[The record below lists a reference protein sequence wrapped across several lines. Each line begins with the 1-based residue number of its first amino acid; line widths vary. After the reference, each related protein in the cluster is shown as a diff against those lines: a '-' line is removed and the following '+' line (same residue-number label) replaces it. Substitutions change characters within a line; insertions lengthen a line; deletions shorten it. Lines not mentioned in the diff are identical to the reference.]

1 MYAGYVDDR
10 LLFSAGMAGYEISA
24 GTLHKEIGKC
34 DSAIIKLPPSN
45 LMRDTPVK
53 RASIIKI
60 CKDGVTVFKGCVADT
75 SMDFAGN
82 KTYNIDGAMMWMK
95 DICKPPFT
103 MTEDTMLYYATAII
117 TQYNDVCRATKQIKL
132 GTVDD
137 TLPTLAVEQTEYKSM
152 LSLLQDAAQAI
163 GGTLCI
169 RYDGDDIFLD
179 VIKAYD
185 HRCAQQIEISKNL
198 LDLTDQIDSA
208 DLITRVYPLGKD
220 GLTIASVN
228 NNSTCLI
235 NADAEGLYG
244 RIDGTLRVDT
254 DDADAL
260 KAQAAAYLAQY
271 CGLSHGIR
279 VTAADLSAVD
289 FKLESYH
296 IGDSVRVVSPP
307 HGIDTIMQVTSM
319 DTSLVSEK
327 DTMVLGWS
335 NRTLTG
341 AVASGGGSSSGTTT
355 SGGGGTIDVDDA
367 LSLDSTNPVQ
377 NKVVTA
383 ALAGKASTATA
394 TQPAAG
400 LMSAADKVK
409 LDGIE
414 DGATKT
420 IVDDAMSD
428 TSTNPVQ
435 NKIVTAELDKKA
447 GKDVA
452 TADADGLMSAADK
465 VKLDGIE
472 DGATKTIVDDA
483 MSDTSTNPVQNK
495 VIKKYIDE
503 KGVNYFDT
511 YVEKPTKEKLTAYA
525 DYYTCE
531 CKATHTYA
539 EIAAALAKDMVPRV
553 LLVDVIDSVGANR
566 IVCPLNEYYN
576 GADGSYDFDAPNI
589 AGMYG
594 YGTGIV
600 SISEDGAVYT
610 CSAGE
615 LPPATDKDNGKC
627 LVVDGGRYRCGTP
640 AAATQSTPGYMSAA
654 DKAKLDGIE
663 AGANKTVVDAALDA
677 TSTNPVQN
685 KAVKTALDG
694 KAGTAVATASANGL
708 MSAADKAKLDG
719 IDVGANKTTV
729 DAALDA
735 ASENPVQNKA
745 VKKAL
750 DGKLST
756 RGGEISASLEVG
768 QTVSAEGS
776 VSVGRTSTDTGIHFE
791 KAASDAGRIS
801 HGSDPMTGVAPIAR
815 LKVASPTEDDDA
827 ATKGYVDG
835 SAVRY
840 DAAQELEFAQKGQ
853 ARQNIDAAGVD
864 SHQFQGFLTLSP
876 ANETLGHGV
885 GLSPT
890 GSGHNYTLD
899 ISDVDEGNPTLL
911 TGVKTPTDANTNA
924 ATTVEYVKNKIAEV
938 AASGGVDVDNAL
950 SATSTNPVQNKVV
963 TAALTGK
970 AGTAVA
976 TTSANGLM
984 SAADKTK
991 LDGVEAGATR
1001 TTVDAALDAASENP
1015 VQNKAVLSA
1024 LDGKMDK
1031 SGGTFT
1037 GNVYGK
1043 YFCGTWLQSTAASDL
1058 GRTPG
1063 KIAVLDDSGWVYYR
1077 TPAELLADIGAM
1089 SGGDYYTKAETDA
1102 AIAVRASTSAY
1113 GTTKLSNSTTSSSKT
1128 LAATPYAVKT
1138 ALAQAK
1144 AYVDSAIAVAIN
1156 SAY

>member
-1 MYAGYVDDR
+1 MVDQSTYVGPTAAAKLAALAKD
-10 LLFSAGMAGYEISA
+10 AA
-24 GTLHKEIGKC
+24 KN
-34 DSAIIKLPPSN
+34 AI
-45 LMRDTPVK
+45 
-53 RASIIKI
+53 
-60 CKDGVTVFKGCVADT
+60 
-75 SMDFAGN
+75 
-82 KTYNIDGAMMWMK
+82 
-95 DICKPPFT
+95 
-103 MTEDTMLYYATAII
+103 
-117 TQYNDVCRATKQIKL
+117 
-132 GTVDD
+132 TVDD
-137 TLPTLAVEQTEYKSM
+137 QLYSQ
-152 LSLLQDAAQAI
+152 
-163 GGTLCI
+163 
-169 RYDGDDIFLD
+169 
-179 VIKAYD
+179 
-185 HRCAQQIEISKNL
+185 
-198 LDLTDQIDSA
+198 
-208 DLITRVYPLGKD
+208 
-220 GLTIASVN
+220 
-228 NNSTCLI
+228 ST
-235 NADAEGLYG
+235 
-244 RIDGTLRVDT
+244 
-254 DDADAL
+254 
-260 KAQAAAYLAQY
+260 
-271 CGLSHGIR
+271 H
-279 VTAADLSAVD
+279 
-289 FKLESYH
+289 
-296 IGDSVRVVSPP
+296 
-307 HGIDTIMQVTSM
+307 
-319 DTSLVSEK
+319 
-327 DTMVLGWS
+327 
-335 NRTLTG
+335 
-341 AVASGGGSSSGTTT
+341 
-355 SGGGGTIDVDDA
+355 
-367 LSLDSTNPVQ
+367 PVQ

-383 ALAGKASTATA
+383 ALGEKAGKSVATQYVNGLMSAADKVKLDGIEAGATKNSTATA
-394 TQPAAG
+394 TADADG

-472 DGATKTIVDDA
+472 EGATKTIVDDV

-495 VIKKYIDE
+495 VIKQYVDE

-553 LLVDVIDSVGANR
+553 LLVEVIGSAGAKR

-594 YGTGIV
+594 FGTGIV

-640 AAATQSTPGYMSAA
+640 ADATQSTPGYMSVA
-654 DKAKLDGIE
+654 DKVKLDGIE
-663 AGANKTVVDAALDA
+663 DGANKTTVDAALDA

-685 KAVKTALDG
+685 KVVKTALDG

-708 MSAADKAKLDG
+708 MSKYDKTKLDD
-719 IDVGANKTTV
+719 IEEGANKTTV

-745 VKKAL
+745 VKAAL

-756 RGGEISASLEVG
+756 LGGEISGNLDVG
-768 QTVSAEGS
+768 LTVGAGGS
-776 VSVGRTSTDTGIHFE
+776 VSTGVTRFDSGIHFE

-801 HGSDPMTGVAPIAR
+801 HGFSEADGEDPPLAR
-815 LKVASPTEDDDA
+815 LKVAAPTEDDDA
-827 ATKGYVDG
+827 ATKAYVDG

-840 DAAQELEFAQKGQ
+840 DAAQTLEAAQQLQ
-853 ARQNIDAAGVD
+853 ARQNINAAGVVMP
-864 SHQFQGFLTLSP
+864 QFQGFLSLAP
-876 ANETLGHGV
+876 ANAPLGTGV
-885 GLSPT
+885 GLSPI
-890 GSGHNYTLD
+890 GSGNDFTLD
-899 ISDVDEGNPTLL
+899 ISDVNEGTPTLL
-911 TGVKTPTDANTNA
+911 TGVKTPNDADTNA
-924 ATTVEYVKNKIAEV
+924 AATVEYVKAKISEV

-950 SATSTNPVQNKVV
+950 SATSTNPVQNKVI
-963 TAALTGK
+963 TSALNGK
-970 AGTAVA
+970 ADKSELG
-976 TTSANGLM
+976 NK
-984 SAADKTK
+984 ADKT
-991 LDGVEAGATR
+991 
-1001 TTVDAALDAASENP
+1001 ALDA
-1015 VQNKAVLSA
+1015 KADKTA
-1024 LDGKMDK
+1024 LDSKMDK

-1058 GRTPG
+1058 GRAPG

-1128 LAATPYAVKT
+1128 VAATPYAVKT

>member
-1 MYAGYVDDR
+1 MDDQSTYVGPTAAAK
-10 LLFSAGMAGYEISA
+10 LAALAKAA
-24 GTLHKEIGKC
+24 AKN
-34 DSAIIKLPPSN
+34 AI
-45 LMRDTPVK
+45 
-53 RASIIKI
+53 
-60 CKDGVTVFKGCVADT
+60 
-75 SMDFAGN
+75 
-82 KTYNIDGAMMWMK
+82 
-95 DICKPPFT
+95 
-103 MTEDTMLYYATAII
+103 
-117 TQYNDVCRATKQIKL
+117 
-132 GTVDD
+132 TVDD
-137 TLPTLAVEQTEYKSM
+137 QLYSQ
-152 LSLLQDAAQAI
+152 
-163 GGTLCI
+163 
-169 RYDGDDIFLD
+169 
-179 VIKAYD
+179 
-185 HRCAQQIEISKNL
+185 
-198 LDLTDQIDSA
+198 
-208 DLITRVYPLGKD
+208 
-220 GLTIASVN
+220 
-228 NNSTCLI
+228 ST
-235 NADAEGLYG
+235 
-244 RIDGTLRVDT
+244 
-254 DDADAL
+254 
-260 KAQAAAYLAQY
+260 
-271 CGLSHGIR
+271 H
-279 VTAADLSAVD
+279 
-289 FKLESYH
+289 
-296 IGDSVRVVSPP
+296 
-307 HGIDTIMQVTSM
+307 
-319 DTSLVSEK
+319 
-327 DTMVLGWS
+327 
-335 NRTLTG
+335 
-341 AVASGGGSSSGTTT
+341 
-355 SGGGGTIDVDDA
+355 
-367 LSLDSTNPVQ
+367 PVQ

-383 ALAGKASTATA
+383 ALGEKAGKSVATPYINGLMSAADKAKLDGIEAGATKNSTATA
-394 TQPAAG
+394 TADADG

-503 KGVNYFDT
+503 KGINYFDT

-553 LLVDVIDSVGANR
+553 LLVDVIGSVGANR

-576 GADGSYDFDAPNI
+576 GADGAYDFDAPNI

-600 SISEDGAVYT
+600 SISEDGAVYA

-654 DKAKLDGIE
+654 DKVKLDGIAE
-663 AGANKTVVDAALDA
+663 GANKTVVDAALDA
-677 TSTNPVQN
+677 ASANPVQNKAVKAALDGKAGTAEATTGAAGLMSAADKTKLDGVEAGANKTIVDDAMSDTSTNPVQN
-685 KAVKTALDG
+685 KAVKA
-694 KAGTAVATASANGL
+694 
-708 MSAADKAKLDG
+708 
-719 IDVGANKTTV
+719 
-729 DAALDA
+729 
-735 ASENPVQNKA
+735 
-745 VKKAL
+745 AL

-756 RGGEISASLEVG
+756 QGGEILGHLSVG
-768 QTVSAEGS
+768 LTVSAEGS
-776 VSVGRTSTDTGIHFE
+776 VSTGRTSTDTGIHFE
-791 KAASDAGRIS
+791 KAGSDVGRIS
-801 HGSDPMTGVAPIAR
+801 HGSDPMTGVSPIAR

-827 ATKGYVDG
+827 ATKAYVDG
-835 SAVRY
+835 RAVRY
-840 DAAQELEFAQKGQ
+840 DAAQTLDEAQQFQ
-853 ARQNIDAAGVD
+853 ARKNIGAVGND
-864 SHQFQGFLTLSP
+864 SPQFQGYVTLTP
-876 ANETLGHGV
+876 ANGTLGHGV
-885 GLSPT
+885 GLSPS
-890 GSGHNYTLD
+890 GSGYDYTLD
-899 ISDVDEGNPTLL
+899 ISEVDTSKPTKL
-911 TGVKTPTDANTNA
+911 TGVKTPTDADTNA
-924 ATTVEYVKNKIAEV
+924 AATVEYVKNKIADA
-938 AASGGVDVDNAL
+938 AASGGIDVDDAL

-963 TAALTGK
+963 TAAINAK
-970 AGTAVA
+970 AGKSAA
-976 TTSANGLM
+976 TQSAAGLM
-984 SAADKTK
+984 SAADKAK
-991 LDGVEAGATR
+991 LDGIAAGANKTV
-1001 TTVDAALDAASENP
+1001 VDAALNDTSANP
-1015 VQNKAVLSA
+1015 VQNKAIASA
-1024 LDGKMDK
+1024 LDAKMGK

-1043 YFCGTWLQSTAASDL
+1043 YFCGTWLQSNAASDL

-1089 SGGDYYTKAETDA
+1089 AGGDCYTKAETDA

>member
-1 MYAGYVDDR
+1 MDDQSTYVGPTAAAK
-10 LLFSAGMAGYEISA
+10 LAALAKAA
-24 GTLHKEIGKC
+24 AKN
-34 DSAIIKLPPSN
+34 AI
-45 LMRDTPVK
+45 
-53 RASIIKI
+53 
-60 CKDGVTVFKGCVADT
+60 
-75 SMDFAGN
+75 
-82 KTYNIDGAMMWMK
+82 
-95 DICKPPFT
+95 
-103 MTEDTMLYYATAII
+103 
-117 TQYNDVCRATKQIKL
+117 
-132 GTVDD
+132 TVDD
-137 TLPTLAVEQTEYKSM
+137 QLYSQ
-152 LSLLQDAAQAI
+152 
-163 GGTLCI
+163 
-169 RYDGDDIFLD
+169 
-179 VIKAYD
+179 
-185 HRCAQQIEISKNL
+185 
-198 LDLTDQIDSA
+198 
-208 DLITRVYPLGKD
+208 
-220 GLTIASVN
+220 
-228 NNSTCLI
+228 ST
-235 NADAEGLYG
+235 
-244 RIDGTLRVDT
+244 
-254 DDADAL
+254 
-260 KAQAAAYLAQY
+260 
-271 CGLSHGIR
+271 H
-279 VTAADLSAVD
+279 
-289 FKLESYH
+289 
-296 IGDSVRVVSPP
+296 
-307 HGIDTIMQVTSM
+307 
-319 DTSLVSEK
+319 
-327 DTMVLGWS
+327 
-335 NRTLTG
+335 
-341 AVASGGGSSSGTTT
+341 
-355 SGGGGTIDVDDA
+355 
-367 LSLDSTNPVQ
+367 PVQ

-383 ALAGKASTATA
+383 ALGEKAGKSVATPYINGLMSAADKAKLDGIEAGATKNSTATA
-394 TQPAAG
+394 TADADG

-553 LLVDVIDSVGANR
+553 LLVDVLGSVGANR

-654 DKAKLDGIE
+654 DKAKLDVVE
-663 AGANKTVVDAALDA
+663 DGANKTVVDAALDA
-677 TSTNPVQN
+677 GSANPVQN
-685 KAVKTALDG
+685 KAVKAALDG
-694 KAGTAVATASANGL
+694 KAGTAVATTSANGL
-708 MSAADKAKLDG
+708 MSAADKIKLDG
-719 IDVGANKTTV
+719 VEAGANKTTV

-745 VKKAL
+745 VKAAL

-756 RGGEISASLEVG
+756 LGGEISGHLDVG

-776 VSVGRTSTDTGIHFE
+776 VSVGRTSSDTGIHFE

-815 LKVASPTEDDDA
+815 LKVADPTEDDDVT
-827 ATKGYVDG
+827 TKKYVDDR
-835 SAVRY
+835 AVRY
-840 DAAQELEFAQKGQ
+840 DAKQTLTSDQKFRACQNIGAVEQKG
-853 ARQNIDAAGVD
+853 AWMEGAVMLLPSGNDGASIINITPGGKNND
-864 SHQFQGFLTLSP
+864 
-876 ANETLGHGV
+876 
-885 GLSPT
+885 
-890 GSGHNYTLD
+890 YTLALD
-899 ISDVDEGNPTLL
+899 GGPENVPVRVSGIE
-911 TGVKTPTDANTNA
+911 TPTDAQTDCATNVA
-924 ATTVEYVKNKIAEV
+924 YVKAKIAEV

-963 TAALTGK
+963 TAAINTK
-970 AGTAVA
+970 AGKSAA
-976 TTSANGLM
+976 TQSAAGLM
-984 SAADKTK
+984 SAADKAK
-991 LDGVEAGATR
+991 LDGIAAGANKITIDS
-1001 TTVDAALDAASENP
+1001 TMSGSSVNP
-1015 VQNKAVLSA
+1015 VQNKVIKQYVDDKVASAGSNITVDATLNATSTNPVQNKVVKSA
-1024 LDGKMDK
+1024 LDGKLST
-1031 SGGTFT
+1031 SGGTLT
-1037 GNVYGK
+1037 GNLTGK
-1043 YFCGTWLQSTAASDL
+1043 YITGTWLQSTAASDL

-1077 TPAELLADIGAM
+1077 TPAELFADLGIAN
-1089 SGGDYYTKAETDA
+1089 
-1102 AIAVRASTSAY
+1102 AIKS
-1113 GTTKLSNSTTSSSKT
+1113 
-1128 LAATPYAVKT
+1128 
-1138 ALAQAK
+1138 
-1144 AYVDSAIAVAIN
+1144 YVDTAIAVAIN

>member
-34 DSAIIKLPPSN
+34 DSATIKLPPSN

-260 KAQAAAYLAQY
+260 KAQAAACLAQY

-279 VTAADLSAVD
+279 VTAVDLSAVD
-289 FKLESYH
+289 FKMESYH

-341 AVASGGGSSSGTTT
+341 AVASGGSGSSGGSAAA
-355 SGGGGTIDVDDA
+355 SGGGVDVDSA
-367 LSLDSTNPVQ
+367 L
-377 NKVVTA
+377 
-383 ALAGKASTATA
+383 
-394 TQPAAG
+394 
-400 LMSAADKVK
+400 
-409 LDGIE
+409 
-414 DGATKT
+414 
-420 IVDDAMSD
+420 SD

-435 NKIVTAELDKKA
+435 NKIVTAALNSKA
-447 GKDVA
+447 GTAVA
-452 TADADGLMSAADK
+452 TQSAAGLMSAEDK

-472 DGATKTIVDDA
+472 EGETKTIVDDV

-495 VIKKYIDE
+495 VIKQYVDE

-553 LLVDVIDSVGANR
+553 LLVDVIGSVGANR
-566 IVCPLNEYYN
+566 IVCPLSEYYN

-600 SISEDGAVYT
+600 SISKDGAVYT

-654 DKAKLDGIE
+654 DKVKLDGIE
-663 AGANKTVVDAALDA
+663 AGANKTVVDVALDA
-677 TSTNPVQN
+677 GSVNPVQN
-685 KAVKTALDG
+685 KAVKAALDG
-694 KAGTAVATASANGL
+694 KAGTAVATTSANGL

-719 IDVGANKTTV
+719 VEAGANKTTV

-745 VKKAL
+745 VKAAL
-750 DGKLST
+750 DSKLST
-756 RGGEISASLEVG
+756 RGGEISASLRVG

-776 VSVGRTSTDTGIHFE
+776 VSVGRTSADTGIHFE

-815 LKVASPTEDDDA
+815 LKVADPTEDDDA
-827 ATKGYVDG
+827 ATKKYVDDR
-835 SAVRY
+835 AVRH
-840 DAAQELEFAQKGQ
+840 DAAQGLTSDQKLV
-853 ARQNIDAAGVD
+853 ACANIGAVNQKSVWTEGNVALLPRGADGAFTINITPSENSND
-864 SHQFQGFLTLSP
+864 YTLTLDAGPENVPVYVS
-876 ANETLGHGV
+876 
-885 GLSPT
+885 GL
-890 GSGHNYTLD
+890 
-899 ISDVDEGNPTLL
+899 E
-911 TGVKTPTDANTNA
+911 TPTDAQTGYA
-924 ATTVEYVKNKIAEV
+924 ANVAYVKAKIAEA

-963 TAALTGK
+963 KAALDKK

-976 TTSANGLM
+976 TASANGLM
-984 SAADKTK
+984 SKADKTK
-991 LDGVEAGATR
+991 LDGIAAGATKI
-1001 TTVDAALDAASENP
+1001 TIDSAMSGSSNNPVANHVVKQYVDDKVAAAGSNVTVDAALSSTSANP
-1015 VQNKAVLSA
+1015 VQNKAVKAAIDAKADKTA
-1024 LDGKMDK
+1024 LDAKADK
-1031 SGGTFT
+1031 TALNAKLDKTGGTLT
-1037 GNVYGK
+1037 GNLTGK
-1043 YFCGTWLQSTAASDL
+1043 YITGTWLQSTAASDL

-1077 TPAELLADIGAM
+1077 TPAELFADLGIAN
-1089 SGGDYYTKAETDA
+1089 
-1102 AIAVRASTSAY
+1102 AIKS
-1113 GTTKLSNSTTSSSKT
+1113 
-1128 LAATPYAVKT
+1128 
-1138 ALAQAK
+1138 
-1144 AYVDSAIAVAIN
+1144 YVDTAIAVAIN

>member
-1 MYAGYVDDR
+1 MGDQSTYVGPTAAAK
-10 LLFSAGMAGYEISA
+10 LAALAKAA
-24 GTLHKEIGKC
+24 AKN
-34 DSAIIKLPPSN
+34 AI
-45 LMRDTPVK
+45 
-53 RASIIKI
+53 
-60 CKDGVTVFKGCVADT
+60 
-75 SMDFAGN
+75 
-82 KTYNIDGAMMWMK
+82 
-95 DICKPPFT
+95 
-103 MTEDTMLYYATAII
+103 
-117 TQYNDVCRATKQIKL
+117 
-132 GTVDD
+132 TVDD
-137 TLPTLAVEQTEYKSM
+137 QLYSQ
-152 LSLLQDAAQAI
+152 
-163 GGTLCI
+163 
-169 RYDGDDIFLD
+169 
-179 VIKAYD
+179 
-185 HRCAQQIEISKNL
+185 
-198 LDLTDQIDSA
+198 
-208 DLITRVYPLGKD
+208 
-220 GLTIASVN
+220 
-228 NNSTCLI
+228 ST
-235 NADAEGLYG
+235 
-244 RIDGTLRVDT
+244 
-254 DDADAL
+254 
-260 KAQAAAYLAQY
+260 
-271 CGLSHGIR
+271 H
-279 VTAADLSAVD
+279 
-289 FKLESYH
+289 
-296 IGDSVRVVSPP
+296 
-307 HGIDTIMQVTSM
+307 
-319 DTSLVSEK
+319 
-327 DTMVLGWS
+327 
-335 NRTLTG
+335 
-341 AVASGGGSSSGTTT
+341 
-355 SGGGGTIDVDDA
+355 
-367 LSLDSTNPVQ
+367 PVQ

-383 ALAGKASTATA
+383 ALGEKAGKSVATPYINGLMSAADKAKLDGIEAGATKNSTATA
-394 TQPAAG
+394 TADADG

-553 LLVDVIDSVGANR
+553 LLVDVIGSVGANR

-677 TSTNPVQN
+677 GSANPVQN
-685 KAVKTALDG
+685 KAVKAALDG
-694 KAGTAVATASANGL
+694 KAGTAVATTSANGL
-708 MSAADKAKLDG
+708 MSSADKTKLDG
-719 IDVGANKTTV
+719 VEAGANKTTV

-745 VKKAL
+745 VKAAL

-756 RGGEISASLEVG
+756 LGGEISGHLDVG
-768 QTVSAEGS
+768 QTVSAEGA

-801 HGSDPMTGVAPIAR
+801 HGSDPMTGVSPIAR

-827 ATKGYVDG
+827 ATKKYVDDR
-835 SAVRY
+835 AVRY
-840 DAAQELEFAQKGQ
+840 DAAQTLDDAQKAQ
-853 ARQNIDAAGVD
+853 ARDNIDAPSAFAPILTSPVMLRKFGETQSAGVY
-864 SHQFQGFLTLSP
+864 LSTVDTGEKYAEIKLEDVNENTP
-876 ANETLGHGV
+876 VAIANLRT
-885 GLSPT
+885 PT
-890 GSGHNYTLD
+890 GAG
-899 ISDVDEGNPTLL
+899 
-911 TGVKTPTDANTNA
+911 TDDYA
-924 ATTVEYVKNKIAEV
+924 ATKGYVDSKV
-938 AASGGVDVDNAL
+938 ASSGGVTVDDAM
-950 SATSTNPVQNKVV
+950 SGTSTNPVQNKVV
-963 TAALTGK
+963 KAALDGK
-970 AGTAVA
+970 ASTAVA
-976 TTSANGLM
+976 TQTANGLM
-984 SAADKTK
+984 SKADKTK
-991 LDGVEAGATR
+991 LDGIAAGANKT
-1001 TTVDAALDAASENP
+1001 TIDSAMSGSSVNPVQNKVVKQYVDDKVAAAGSNITVDAALSSTSTNP
-1015 VQNKAVLSA
+1015 VQNKAVKAAIDGNKTA
-1024 LDGKMDK
+1024 LGDKMDK

-1043 YFCGTWLQSTAASDL
+1043 YFCGTWLQSTEASDL
-1058 GRTPG
+1058 GRTPA
-1063 KIAVLDDSGWVYYR
+1063 KIAVLDGSGWVYYR
-1077 TPAELLADIGAM
+1077 TPAELF
-1089 SGGDYYTKAETDA
+1089 GDLGIAN
-1102 AIAVRASTSAY
+1102 AIKS
-1113 GTTKLSNSTTSSSKT
+1113 
-1128 LAATPYAVKT
+1128 
-1138 ALAQAK
+1138 
-1144 AYVDSAIAVAIN
+1144 YVDTAIVAAIN
-1156 SAY
+1156 SSY